1 MVTNRMRVRMRVHP
15 CEWLQLR
22 EVVDPELMK
31 RFVRMPNPDQSMLRV
46 VTRDSLL
53 KLGSRL
59 VGFAL
64 K

>member
-1 MVTNRMRVRMRVHP
+1 MRVRMRVRMRVHP
-15 CEWLQLR
+15 LRMLQLR